1 MEKPADFIIWAYG
14 QAVKLHAPLVH
25 AETRVN
31 QSNMLNRPPS
41 IPELVGLGFGRRKPR
56 G

>member
-1 MEKPADFIIWAYG
+1 MEKSPDFIIWAYG
-14 QAVKLHAPLVH
+14 QAIKLAAPIVPPP
-25 AETRVN
+25 ARVE
-31 QSNMLNRPPS
+31 QSNLINRPPS